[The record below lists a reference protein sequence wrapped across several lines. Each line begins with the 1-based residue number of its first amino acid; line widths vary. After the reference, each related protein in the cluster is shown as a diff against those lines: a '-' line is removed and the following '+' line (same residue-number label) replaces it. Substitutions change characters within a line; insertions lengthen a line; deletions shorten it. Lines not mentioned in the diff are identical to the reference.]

1 MVLRSYELPRDDFD
15 DSVDDGFEWSAANE
29 LASGERICAPLE
41 EPRGSTF
48 WPAALVIAVML
59 TAAWVFA
66 QFPAATQAI
75 GDSASALIAAN
86 TTPTVATAETA
97 APAPPPPA
105 PVASTEVA
113 AAPGADAGEAV
124 APVAHTSDTVSEP
137 GVAAAAE
144 QATEA
149 EAGDGASAAPVD
161 PAVIDTAAVSEPLPK
176 PVADP
181 ADPNQKRALAAGLHP
196 DVSKALLARMTQADY
211 SNARSAVENALLQPG
226 DDASAWPRDGA
237 KAGAALFEVKFVAGA
252 APGCR
257 RYVVVITKD
266 RWSTTAPPMEKCGN
280 ELPKRKVARN
290 RA

>member
-48 WPAALVIAVML
+48 WPAALVIAVTL
-59 TAAWVFA
+59 SAAWVFA

-75 GDSASALIAAN
+75 EDTASALLAAN
-86 TTPTVATAETA
+86 TTTPAPPAETA
-97 APAPPPPA
+97 APAPPPA
-105 PVASTEVA
+105 PVASTDVA
-113 AAPGADAGEAV
+113 AVPGADAGEAV
-124 APVAHTSDTVSEP
+124 APVAHASDTAVAEP
-137 GVAAAAE
+137 E
-144 QATEA
+144 T
-149 EAGDGASAAPVD
+149 EAGDGAAAAPID
-161 PAVIDTAAVSEPLPK
+161 PAAGDAAATSEPLPK

-196 DVSKALLARMTQADY
+196 DVSKALLARLTQADY
-211 SNARSAVENALLQPG
+211 SNARSAVENALLQPS
-226 DDASAWPRDGA
+226 DDASAWPRAGA
-237 KAGAALFEVKFVAGA
+237 KAGAALFEIKFVAGA

-266 RWSTTAPPMEKCGN
+266 RWSTTAPPMEKCGD